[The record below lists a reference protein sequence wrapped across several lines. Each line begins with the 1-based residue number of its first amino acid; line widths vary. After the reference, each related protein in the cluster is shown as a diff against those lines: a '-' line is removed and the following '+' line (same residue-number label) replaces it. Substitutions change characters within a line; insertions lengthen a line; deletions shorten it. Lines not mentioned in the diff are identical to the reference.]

1 MKPFVVDGLFF
12 NFSLRS
18 PAIPSHPLVVWFR
31 YLGVSEKRE
40 EGRAQRAMIEGRGG
54 AVTVNSPLLLARFTY
69 MNNALKLNAWTQRH
83 AAAALR
89 KLC

>member
-40 EGRAQRAMIEGRGG
+40 EGRAQRAMI
-54 AVTVNSPLLLARFTY
+54 
-69 MNNALKLNAWTQRH
+69 
-83 AAAALR
+83 
-89 KLC
+89 